1 MAVNRL
7 TLIKAIELALAVIC
21 LFLHTK
27 SHIGNS
33 TAELVSVAAFAGF
46 TIILA
51 GLFIGK
57 LVDSAVGSKI
67 DLYYSIVG
75 VVLFVA
81 AGYYNIDYFKD
92 DRLDSKN
99 YGLIKGSLA
108 IINAVVFL
116 IDALLGWRA

>member
-1 MAVNRL
+1 MAINRI
-7 TLIKAIELALAVIC
+7 TIIKAIELALAVIC

-27 SHIGNS
+27 SHTGNS
-33 TAELVSVAAFAGF
+33 TQEIISIAAFGGF
-46 TIILA
+46 TIILT

-57 LVDSAVGSKI
+57 VVDSAVGSKI

-81 AGYYNIDYFKD
+81 AGYYNIDTFKD
-92 DRLDSKN
+92 DGADSKN

-116 IDALLGWRA
+116 IDALLGWRV

>member
-1 MAVNRL
+1 MAINRL
-7 TLIKAIELALAVIC
+7 TIIKAIELALAVTC
-21 LFLHTK
+21 LILHTK
-27 SHIGNS
+27 SWTGNS
-33 TAELVSVAAFAGF
+33 TAELVSIGAFAGF
-46 TIILA
+46 TIILG

-57 LVDSAVGSKI
+57 FVDSAVGSRL

-81 AGYYNIDYFKD
+81 AGYYNIDIFKD
-92 DRLDSKN
+92 GGADSKN